1 MLESDNTI
9 SRPGAAGT
17 AYARLQKR
25 PAAELLRTAIREL
38 FPGRI
43 ALVSSF
49 GAEAA
54 VLLHLVAGID
64 PATPVI
70 FLDTGKLFGE
80 TLAYRDVLVRRLGL
94 RDVRGVEPDAEAL
107 RVLDPDGTLWL
118 RDPDAC
124 CALRKVAPLAR
135 ALRPFDAW
143 INGRKRHHGGGR
155 SALPAVETVD
165 GRTKLNPLADWGA
178 AEIDAYFEA
187 HALPRHPLVEDGY
200 ASIGCMPCTTPV
212 GPGEDAR
219 NGRWRGRGKT
229 ECGIHLAGFPAPTS
243 RDE

>member
-1 MLESDNTI
+1 MSLPAIDTL
-9 SRPGAAGT
+9 PVPA
-17 AYARLQKR
+17 
-25 PAAELLRTAIREL
+25 PAADRVAAAERLLGEAVLHR

-54 VLLHLVAGID
+54 VLLHLVAAID
-64 PATPVI
+64 SATPVI

-80 TLAYRDVLVRRLGL
+80 TLAYRDLLVRRLRL
-94 RDVRGVEPDAEAL
+94 RDVRSLAPDPARIAA
-107 RVLDPDGTLWL
+107 LDPDGTLWA

-124 CALRKVAPLAR
+124 CALRKVEPLAR

-165 GRTKLNPLADWGA
+165 GRIKLNPLADWGA

-187 HALPRHPLVEDGY
+187 HALPRHPLVDDGY

-212 GPGEDAR
+212 GAGEDAR
-219 NGRWRGRGKT
+219 DGRWRGRAKT
-229 ECGIHLAGFPAPTS
+229 ECGIHLAGLPAPPS